1 MVTGWFIFLDRHK
14 ARRSIIIL
22 LKIFLEILIILQT
35 KYLQLTSYLV
45 KKHAIESYNYRN
57 KCICK
62 LEKLYN
68 I

>member
-1 MVTGWFIFLDRHK
+1 MVTAGWFIFLDRHK
-14 ARRSIIIL
+14 ARKSIIIL
-22 LKIFLEILIILQT
+22 LKIFLEILIIFQT
-35 KYLQLTSYLV
+35 KYLQLKYLV